1 MNSHFKYKLHIQNQN
16 IELLYDD
23 VNTVDKNIRA
33 VREVRVINSNES
45 LIMMVDER
53 FNELDFIYNDKSIL
67 LTNDPFHY
75 INQSAKYL
83 TKKYNELKSTD
94 FRYKSGDGYDGSKTI
109 YLEDFITYLKSENRE
124 TIINNIL
131 K

>member
-23 VNTVDKNIRA
+23 VNTIDKTIRG
-33 VREVRVINSNES
+33 VREVKVLSKNES

-53 FNELDFIYNDKSIL
+53 FNELDFIYNDKP
-67 LTNDPFHY
+67 NDPFHY
-75 INQSAKYL
+75 INQSTEYL
-83 TKKYNELKSTD
+83 KKKYNELKSTD
-94 FRYKSGDGYDGSKTI
+94 FRYKSGDGYEGSKTI
-109 YLEDFITYLKSENRE
+109 HLENFITYLKSENRE

-131 K
+131 C

>member
-23 VNTVDKNIRA
+23 VNTIDKTIRG
-33 VREVRVINSNES
+33 VREVRVLFKNES

-53 FNELDFIYNDKSIL
+53 FNELDFIYNEKSK
-67 LTNDPFHY
+67 DPFHY
-75 INQSAKYL
+75 INQSVEYL
-83 TKKYNELKSTD
+83 KKKYNELKSTD

-109 YLEDFITYLKSENRE
+109 HLEDFITYLKSENRE

-131 K
+131 C

>member
-1 MNSHFKYKLHIQNQN
+1 MNSHFKYNLYIQNQN

-23 VNTVDKNIRA
+23 VNTVDKTIKG
-33 VREVRVINSNES
+33 VREVRVMSKNES

-53 FNELDFIYNDKSIL
+53 FNELDFIYNEKP
-67 LTNDPFHY
+67 NDPFNY
-75 INQSAKYL
+75 INQSVEYL
-83 TKKYNELKSTD
+83 KKKYNELKSTD

>member
-1 MNSHFKYKLHIQNQN
+1 MNSHFKYKLHIQDQN

-23 VNTVDKNIRA
+23 VNTVDKTIRG
-33 VREVRVINSNES
+33 VREVRVLSKNES

-53 FNELDFIYNDKSIL
+53 FNELDFIYNDEKP
-67 LTNDPFHY
+67 NDPFNY
-75 INQSAKYL
+75 INKSVEYL
-83 TKKYNELKSTD
+83 KKKYNELKSTD

-109 YLEDFITYLKSENRE
+109 HLEDFITYLKSENRE

>member
-33 VREVRVINSNES
+33 VREVKVLTKNEQF
-45 LIMMVDER
+45 IMMVDER
-53 FNELDFIYNDKSIL
+53 FNELDFIYNDKS
-67 LTNDPFHY
+67 NDPFNY
-75 INQSAKYL
+75 INQSSNYL
-83 TKKYNELKSTD
+83 KEKFKELKSKD
-94 FRYKSGDGYDGSKTI
+94 FRYKRGDGYEGDKTL

-131 K
+131 E